1 MCDKIYLTVAKMIM
15 ASSSSKEFISLITN
29 LIHNQIELH
38 TTTNFESN
46 QRRIAHLYGIVVS
59 MELLLLYT
67 RTITESTADELVKEV
82 PLGNR
87 DIAKAMNL
95 VFKFDAKVTDF
106 FHTENKNCI
115 DPDVLYADII
125 TSILSCQLRSQDI
138 TTKKFT
144 HQLGTL
150 GTFAQALL

>member
-87 DIAKAMNL
+87 DIAK
-95 VFKFDAKVTDF
+95 TGF
-106 FHTENKNCI
+106 F
-115 DPDVLYADII
+115 
-125 TSILSCQLRSQDI
+125 
-138 TTKKFT
+138 
-144 HQLGTL
+144 
-150 GTFAQALL
+150 